1 MMIPFFK
8 VCLFLLQA
16 YNFPKWLF
24 DFPRIITKL
33 ISSNDLLLPHSVE
46 ILEIYSDIFW
56 QKFRESNVICK
67 EISKESISQNISS
80 VRVNFSILHT
90 VCNWGLVS
98 EMVAIPKSLWG
109 YKSNSHL
116 SCENKRTVFTWV
128 NNWKSPS
135 GPAISSFGVVTLLTL
150 HTSHLVSSTLL

>member
-1 MMIPFFK
+1 MIPFFK
-8 VCLFLLQA
+8 VCLFFLQA

-33 ISSNDLLLPHSVE
+33 ISSNDLLLLHSVE
-46 ILEIYSDIFW
+46 ILEIYSDIIW
-56 QKFRESNVICK
+56 QKFRESNVLTN
-67 EISKESISQNISS
+67 EVSKESISQNISS
-80 VRVNFSILHT
+80 VRVNFSIFHT
-90 VCNWGLVS
+90 VCNRGLVS

-109 YKSNSHL
+109 NKSNSHL